1 MNMDSKITDME
12 QWKNEHRD
20 YLVRGT
26 AAHGQI
32 RCFAAK
38 TTGLVEEA
46 RNRHKTSPV
55 CTAALGRLMTAG
67 SMMGAMLKGE
77 DDLLTMTIRGNG
89 PMQGLQVTADSA
101 SRVKG
106 YVFQPFVW
114 NEPKYAGK
122 LDVGGAVGDGT
133 LTVVRDQEF
142 GDPYS
147 SQIRLVS
154 GEIAE
159 DLTEYFA
166 VSEQVPSSVGLG
178 VLLNT
183 DQTVRCAG
191 GFIIQLLPGCE
202 DATIDR
208 LEARLTS
215 VHSVTQMLEQG
226 MSPEEMLEYL
236 FEGMDLEIL
245 DTIPTGFSC
254 NCSRERV
261 TKVLVSTGSREL
273 SSMIKDGKPI
283 EIECHF
289 CGEKYTFEVEELKQI
304 LEKAKEKAMKNIH
317 VFDAEE

>member
-1 MNMDSKITDME
+1 MSTDAKVTNIE
-12 QWKNEHRD
+12 QWKKEHGD

-67 SMMGAMLKGE
+67 SMMGAMLKGK
-77 DDLLTMTIRGNG
+77 DDLLTLTIRGNG

-122 LDVGGAVGDGT
+122 LDVGGAVGAGT

-191 GFIIQLLPGCE
+191 GFIIQLMPGCE
-202 DATIDR
+202 DATIDK
-208 LEARLTS
+208 LEARLS
-215 VHSVTQMLEQG
+215 KVHSVTQMLDRG
-226 MSPEEMLEYL
+226 MTPEEMLEHL

-245 DTIPTGFSC
+245 DTVPTAFSC

-261 TKVLVSTGSREL
+261 RKVLISTGSREL
-273 SSMIKDGKPI
+273 QSMIDDGKAI

-289 CGEKYTFEVEELKQI
+289 CGEKYSFEVDELREI
-304 LEKAKEKAMKNIH
+304 LEAAREKAMREIH
-317 VFDAEE
+317 VFDSQE

>member
-1 MNMDSKITDME
+1 
-12 QWKNEHRD
+12 
-20 YLVRGT
+20 
-26 AAHGQI
+26 
-32 RCFAAK
+32 
-38 TTGLVEEA
+38 
-46 RNRHKTSPV
+46 
-55 CTAALGRLMTAG
+55 MTAG
-67 SMMGAMLKGE
+67 SMMGAMLKGK
-77 DDLLTMTIRGNG
+77 DDLLTLTIRGNG

-122 LDVGGAVGDGT
+122 LDVGGAVGAGT

-191 GFIIQLLPGCE
+191 GFIIQLMPGCE
-202 DATIDR
+202 DATIDK
-208 LEARLTS
+208 LEARLS
-215 VHSVTQMLEQG
+215 KVHSVTQMLDRG
-226 MSPEEMLEYL
+226 MTPEEMLEHL

-245 DTIPTGFSC
+245 DTVPTAFSC

-261 TKVLVSTGSREL
+261 RKVLISTGSREL
-273 SSMIKDGKPI
+273 QSMIDDGKAI

-289 CGEKYTFEVEELKQI
+289 CGEKYSFEVDELREI
-304 LEKAKEKAMKNIH
+304 LEAAREKAMREIH
-317 VFDAEE
+317 VFDSQE